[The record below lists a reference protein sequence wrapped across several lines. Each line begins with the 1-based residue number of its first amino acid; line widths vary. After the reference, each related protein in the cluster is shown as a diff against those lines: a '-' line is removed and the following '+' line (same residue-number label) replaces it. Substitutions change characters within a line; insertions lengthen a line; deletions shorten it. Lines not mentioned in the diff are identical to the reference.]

1 MNQSNNLTIQHLN
14 ALKLQQFNTSAFQQ
28 FNNLTIQQFNKAKL
42 QQSNDSTIQ
51 QFNNQTIK
59 LSNNSTIQQFT
70 NFNQAKDLAQKAC
83 TLRAELV
90 HLVHPYSCSFMPC
103 ISRKK
108 IGLCSAYK
116 SF

>member
-83 TLRAELV
+83 TLRAELGTAKSP
-90 HLVHPYSCSFMPC
+90 LVHPYSCSFMPKVENT
-103 ISRKK
+103 IH
-108 IGLCSAYK
+108 GG
-116 SF
+116 